1 MISAHTLSRRVALV
15 ALPALVGLAAAPVH
29 GAVLTSSPRGAMPA
43 ASIRAAVT
51 ASPTVAVKGRKT
63 TWQVSLLGI
72 RSMYRIPGTS
82 WVGYKSNFYRFFVL
96 TLRLTNTGDRTLA
109 PADDLVLAL
118 KVSPPSIPHQAG
130 YAAGFTI
137 LDRTDKVLVGMMR
150 TAARTYG
157 GAVPWTAAR
166 PGQSTTYCYV
176 IGTNRGDS
184 HYGLYNIL
192 PRKEGGTTYLLDT
205 GM

>member
-1 MISAHTLSRRVALV
+1 MVNRHTLPRRLALA
-15 ALPALVGLAAAPVH
+15 ALPALVALATPVH
-29 GAVLTSSPRGAMPA
+29 SS
-43 ASIRAAVT
+43 ASAAVVQGART
-51 ASPTVAVKGRKT
+51 PAGPSASVEGKHKT

-72 RSMYRIPGTS
+72 RSMYRIPATS
-82 WVGYKSNFYRFFVL
+82 WRGYKSDFYRFFVL
-96 TLRLTNTGDRTLA
+96 TLRLTNSGGRALD
-109 PADDLVLAL
+109 PADDLVLSL
-118 KVSPPSIPHQAG
+118 KVHPPYEPHQSG

-157 GAVPWTAAR
+157 GAVPWTVAQ
-166 PGQSTTYCYV
+166 PGQSLTYCYV

-192 PRKEGGTTYLLDT
+192 PHNEGGTTYLFDT